1 MDALCCCCV
10 LVFSRGVNVAS
21 INSPKIM
28 CESCSILVA
37 EQIWRVVKI
46 KASFARKAAVLH
58 IKRAY
63 VSVLFWLWKWL
74 AFEFI
79 SQTEQRNEHREWR
92 VPHCVLMKR
101 WINPLN
107 TVKRHPD
114 AATRFTYWH
123 DGASLI
129 YASSKLGC
137 INMLPVRVHTRGFR
151 DKI

>member
-1 MDALCCCCV
+1 MLHTTIIKWMHCV
-10 LVFSRGVNVAS
+10 VAVCLFLAAASMWHLS
-21 INSPKIM
+21 IPLKF
-28 CESCSILVA
+28 C
-37 EQIWRVVKI
+37 VKAAAFWLKW

-74 AFEFI
+74 AFECI

-129 YASSKLGC
+129 YASSKLGLYKHASC
-137 INMLPVRVHTRGFR
+137 ASSHQGF
-151 DKI
+151 